1 MEDGA
6 FVGSAG
12 TKVTRMSGTGS
23 NQFGSIHRLSIYN
36 LPEWSA
42 SSASHGV
49 RQDEKPEGK

>member
-12 TKVTRMSGTGS
+12 TKVTRMSGGS
-23 NQFGSIHRLSIYN
+23 NQFGSIHRLSI
-36 LPEWSA
+36 LLKTEWGT